1 MLWHLCDDDVD
12 DDEEIFIEY
21 YMSFEWR
28 FYDNFTYVISFFVF
42 YPLTHSAYDFSLFF
56 SVFQAKKKE
65 SRLRKKNLKRRPRK
79 LFSV

>member
-42 YPLTHSAYDFSLFF
+42 HPLTHSAYCCLLSKENRNLKKRKKISSDDQEFFSL
-56 SVFQAKKKE
+56 
-65 SRLRKKNLKRRPRK
+65 
-79 LFSV
+79 